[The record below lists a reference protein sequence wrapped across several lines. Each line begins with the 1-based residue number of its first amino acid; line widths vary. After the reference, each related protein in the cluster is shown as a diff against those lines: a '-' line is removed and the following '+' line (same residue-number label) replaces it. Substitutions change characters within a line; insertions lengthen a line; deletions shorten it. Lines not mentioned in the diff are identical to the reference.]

1 MRASIRTPLILLAF
15 CPLILARPARADLP
29 RVLIIGY
36 SISIGYMKPLAPM
49 LAGEAR
55 VVHNPGNAAHT
66 WTGLENID
74 KWLGTEHWD
83 VIHFNWGLHDL
94 RYMKD
99 NKPDR
104 TGTRVSTLDQY
115 KENLEKLVIRLEKT
129 GAVLI
134 WASTTP
140 IAEGEDRRWKG
151 EEVEFNK
158 AAAEIMA
165 RHKIAID
172 DFHP

>member
-1 MRASIRTPLILLAF
+1 
-15 CPLILARPARADLP
+15 
-29 RVLIIGY
+29 
-36 SISIGYMKPLAPM
+36 
-49 LAGEAR
+49 
-55 VVHNPGNAAHT
+55 
-66 WTGLENID
+66 
-74 KWLGTEHWD
+74 
-83 VIHFNWGLHDL
+83 
-94 RYMKD
+94 MKD

-172 DFHP
+172 DLHAWVLPELARLQHPHNVHFIPPGYLFFSLPLI